1 MINMADKD
9 DDNEDE
15 DENGDD
21 ENRTDLC
28 VFFFLGGG
36 CVRVIHWHKGYPK
49 GSAGMRFVQRLATP
63 AFAPNSCLRETLPRA
78 LALGPSSFLRGKR

>member
-1 MINMADKD
+1 MRMVTMKTVQTYAALM
-9 DDNEDE
+9 
-15 DENGDD
+15 
-21 ENRTDLC
+21 RVL
-28 VFFFLGGG
+28 FFLGGV
-36 CVRVIHWHKGYPK
+36 CARVIHWHKGYPK